1 MICQQQ
7 RASDAAEHTSPYL
20 TQIAPPAIIMAT
32 FHCVIHYLLDSS
44 AADVGRQNQHEGH
57 VDIFVFKQFSC
68 CSMEQEIRR
77 HDESH

>member
-1 MICQQQ
+1 
-7 RASDAAEHTSPYL
+7 
-20 TQIAPPAIIMAT
+20 MANLS
-32 FHCVIHYLLDSS
+32 CVIHYLLDSS